1 MTATK
6 KTAAAP
12 HVLVKAL
19 AGCGKTTTAVE
30 ALNLIKSV
38 ASNLATYMPDGRVNR
53 LPSPFKP
60 SAQQKAIFDA
70 VSIGPKPLTIAMVA
84 FNKDIATDFAARV
97 PMGVDAMT
105 MHSLGNKAVKA
116 HFGWCKVNGYRTRN
130 LIEKHLGEVQYKK
143 LVKESFPVV
152 KLVEE
157 VVSLYKQ
164 TLTDWNDAAAIDAM
178 IAHYDIPLN
187 GDRTRVLDIAA
198 AVMLLSTTPNKDK
211 EIDFDDMIWLPVY
224 HAMKVV
230 PYDLLIVDEC
240 QDLNRARQ
248 ALALMF
254 GRRLMLIGDENQAI
268 YGFAGADAESMV
280 RMEKLLSD
288 SDRGCMVLPLT
299 ETRRCGKAIVE
310 HARQD
315 VPDFSAH
322 VSCPAGEVRFDVPVD
337 EFEKTA
343 QAGDMVLCRT
353 NAPLVRQAFRW
364 IKERVPCFIRG
375 RDIGKRLAT
384 VVEKSK
390 ATTIADLFAHVE
402 KYRETHVAK
411 ELAKKNPSDNAM
423 QAVHD
428 TCDCIILFATDCKT
442 VADVIANINDMFSDT
457 AKANSREL
465 SSIHKAK
472 GREANTVWIL
482 RSDLLP
488 GPWAKLEWEVAE
500 ELHLRYVARTRA
512 IHSLRYVRV
521 ESDKQ
526 MIEKTGKPAAAKAA
540 KVEPV
545 GVESAPF

>member
-1 MTATK
+1 MAVSK
-6 KTAAAP
+6 KTEVMVKAALGRSNVALAP

-19 AGCGKTTTAVE
+19 AGTGKTTTAVE
-30 ALNLIKSV
+30 GARKIKGVKTSITGSV
-38 ASNLATYMPDGRVNR
+38 
-53 LPSPFKP
+53 
-60 SAQQKAIFDA
+60 QQVAVWDA
-70 VSIGPKPLTIAMVA
+70 MTSGPKPLTIAMVA
-84 FNKDIATDFAARV
+84 FNKDIADDFATRV
-97 PMGVDAMT
+97 PAGVDAMT
-105 MHSLGNKAVKA
+105 MHKMGKDAVVK
-116 HFGWCKVNGYRTRN
+116 HFGWCKPNGFRTRN

-143 LVKESFPVV
+143 LAKEAFPVI
-152 KLVEE
+152 KLTED

-178 IAHYDIPLN
+178 ITHYDIPLN

-198 AVMLLSTTPNKDK
+198 AVMELSTTPNKDK

-224 HAMKVV
+224 HDMKVL

-248 ALALMF
+248 ALALKF

-268 YGFAGADAESMV
+268 YGFAGADAESMT
-280 RMEKLLSD
+280 RMEKLLTD
-288 SDRGCMVLPLT
+288 SERGCTVLPLT

-322 VSCPAGEVRFDVPVD
+322 ESCPDGEVLVDVPVD

-390 ATTIADLFAHVE
+390 ATTIPDLFSHVE
-402 KYRETHVAK
+402 KYRETHVQK

-442 VADVIANINDMFSDT
+442 VADVLSNINEMFSDT

-472 GREANTVWIL
+472 GREANTVWVL

-488 GPWAKLEWEVAE
+488 GPWAKLPWEIAE
-500 ELHLRYVARTRA
+500 EYHLRYVCRTRA

-521 ESDKQ
+521 EESQ
-526 MIEKTGKPAAAKAA
+526 KTAPKTNAPKKFA
-540 KVEPV
+540 VDDSFV
-545 GVESAPF
+545 SAPVTEKAPF

>member
-1 MTATK
+1 MAVAK
-6 KTAAAP
+6 KTAVKTAP
-12 HVLVKAL
+12 HILVKAL

-30 ALNLIKSV
+30 GTKRIKNVPTSIK
-38 ASNLATYMPDGRVNR
+38 G
-53 LPSPFKP
+53 
-60 SAQQKAIFDA
+60 SAQQSAIWDA
-70 VSIGPKPLTIAMVA
+70 MLIGPKPLTIAMVA
-84 FNKDIATDFAARV
+84 FNKDIATDFAAKV
-97 PMGVDAMT
+97 PAGVDAMT
-105 MHSLGNKAVKA
+105 MHSMGNAAVKK

-130 LIEKHLGEVQYKK
+130 LLEKHLGEAAYKK
-143 LVKESFPVV
+143 LCKESFPVV

-157 VVSLYKQ
+157 MVSLYKQ
-164 TLTDWNDAAAIDAM
+164 TLTNWNEAEEIEAM
-178 IAHYDIPLN
+178 VTHYDIPLN
-187 GDRTRVLDIAA
+187 GDRTRVLELAA
-198 AVMLLSTTPNKDK
+198 AVMELSTTPNRDK
-211 EIDFDDMIWLPVY
+211 EIDFDDMIWLPVF
-224 HAMKVV
+224 HKMAVQ

-268 YGFAGADAESMV
+268 YGFAGADAESMN
-280 RMEKLLSD
+280 RMEKTLSG

-322 VSCPAGEVRFDVPVD
+322 SSCPAGEVKFNVPVS

-343 QAGDMVLCRT
+343 QAGDMILCRT

-384 VVEKSK
+384 VVEKAK
-390 ATTIADLFAHVE
+390 AADIPTLFAHVE

-411 ELAKKNPSDNAM
+411 EMAKKNPSDSVI
-423 QAVHD
+423 QSVHD

-442 VADVIANINDMFSDT
+442 VADVIDNINSMFSDT

-465 SSIHKAK
+465 SSVHKAK
-472 GREANTVWIL
+472 GREAHTVWIL
-482 RSDLLP
+482 RSDLMP
-488 GPWAKLEWEVAE
+488 GPWAKLPWEMAE
-500 ELHLRYVARTRA
+500 ECHLRYVARTRA
-512 IHSLRYVRV
+512 IHSLRYVAI
-521 ESDKQ
+521 ES
-526 MIEKTGKPAAAKAA
+526 EKAAPKFGKPVA
-540 KVEPV
+540 EPALV
-545 GVESAPF
+545 